1 MRGTC
6 PRSSGAR
13 GLRKPRVL
21 ACAPT
26 DGAAVEVIESGVC
39 LTGGGSYLPGMKE
52 LVAAET
58 SLDVRVSGDPLRAV
72 INGSGEMLAV
82 GSGTGLWRF

>member
-1 MRGTC
+1 LV
-6 PRSSGAR
+6 R
-13 GLRKPRVL
+13 GLE
-21 ACAPT
+21 

-58 SLDVRVSGDPLRAV
+58 SLDVRVAGDPLRAV
-72 INGSGEMLAV
+72 INGAAKMLAV